1 MFLVQLP
8 VLLHIALHED
18 AIAELRLM
26 ADNVFR
32 QRLAV
37 GRTTGPAIDAGQV
50 AHQLAYLFH
59 LFQDFFDISFVSQLR
74 VGLKRTNGDVLFQIG
89 QRLQPVGIDQ
99 RGFVAFHRTLH
110 HPLGCQE
117 TVGDCQHATGTTPV
131 AGTQFEEVHI
141 ADFGGRLH
149 PFQEFDDIVYLVYR
163 QAAAGE
169 MFGFASRLAP
179 THLLLGQGGRKD
191 AFGRVVLRTVFQDMI
206 YLII

>member
-1 MFLVQLP
+1 M
-8 VLLHIALHED
+8 
-18 AIAELRLM
+18 
-26 ADNVFR
+26 
-32 QRLAV
+32 
-37 GRTTGPAIDAGQV
+37 
-50 AHQLAYLFH
+50 
-59 LFQDFFDISFVSQLR
+59 
-74 VGLKRTNGDVLFQIG
+74 LFQIG